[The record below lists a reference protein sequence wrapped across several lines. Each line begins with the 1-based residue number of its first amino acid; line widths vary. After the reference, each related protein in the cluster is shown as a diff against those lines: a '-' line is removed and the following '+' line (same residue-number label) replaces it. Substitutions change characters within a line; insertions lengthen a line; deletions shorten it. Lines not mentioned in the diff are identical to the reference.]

1 MTSQKPNTVI
11 FSPGLANASGKI
23 EYPLKN
29 DVILHCVSQR
39 SSEFLKLLVSS
50 FLGIPLSDIRSVHLE
65 NPIDFRT
72 YDAKELILD
81 IKVLLNNDQMIN
93 FEMQLNISRGVTW
106 WINRSLL
113 YLCRTFDNIKKG
125 NDYTLLKPAAQ
136 ISIIDHDLFPN
147 EPPEFYA
154 KYLLT
159 NCRTG
164 ACYTSNFKL
173 NVLYLNHI
181 DLATQEDIDN
191 HLVEWAKAFQ
201 ASTWEDLKNLAVHT
215 PEFKEVA
222 EMMFDVD
229 ADVSARTYAEAH
241 EKYLH
246 DLATHKK
253 IAYMDGYDDGRA
265 EGRTEGYAEA
275 LAESEAEIKRLH
287 EIITNAG
294 LSLDQ

>member
-1 MTSQKPNTVI
+1 MTNPKQNTVT

-39 SSEFLKLLVSS
+39 SNDFLKLLVSS
-50 FLGIPLSDIRSVHLE
+50 FLGIPLSEIQSVHLE

-72 YDAKELILD
+72 YDAKEIILD
-81 IKVLLNNDQMIN
+81 IKVLLNNKRMIN
-93 FEMQLNISRGVTW
+93 FEMQLNISRKDSW

-113 YLCRTFDNIKKG
+113 YLCRTFDNIERG
-125 NDYTLLKPAAQ
+125 EDYTLLMPAAQ
-136 ISIIDHDLFPN
+136 ISIIDHDLFPD
-147 EPPEFYA
+147 ESPEFYA
-154 KYLLT
+154 QYLMT
-159 NCRTG
+159 NRKTG
-164 ACYTSNFKL
+164 SYYTSNFKL

-181 DLATQEDIDN
+181 DLATQADIDN
-191 HLVEWAKAFQ
+191 HLVEWAIAFQ
-201 ASTWEDLKNLAVHT
+201 ASTWEDLKALAVHT

-222 EMMFDVD
+222 EMVFDVD

-253 IAYMDGYDDGRA
+253 IAYMDGYEKGVA
-265 EGRTEGYAEA
+265 EKEEEIRRLREI
-275 LAESEAEIKRLH
+275 LKKHNISEEI
-287 EIITNAG
+287 
-294 LSLDQ
+294 